1 MHIYQNK
8 CCTRIHLQTL
18 VNNSLW
24 REGKFMQ
31 NHIPKMKSARPVRII
46 LNWLSNEILKI
57 GNWLHPLFLCT
68 AVKCVPVLYRQLIQH
83 HWLARISS
91 HKQVYTH
98 FSLVLN
104 PHFSTGSFSPS
115 YWGTS
120 VCTNYSPG
128 KIKKYLLYRVEG
140 ALVFFSL
147 LLNYSLV
154 KLQGHQGRNWS
165 VEQNI

>member
-24 REGKFMQ
+24 REGKYMQ

-57 GNWLHPLFLCT
+57 VNWLHPLFLC
-68 AVKCVPVLYRQLIQH
+68 AVVKCVPVLYRQLIQQ

-91 HKQVYTH
+91 REQVYTYFFSTQPTLFH
-98 FSLVLN
+98 RLFFSFLLRNFSLNNL
-104 PHFSTGSFSPS
+104 FSQQNKKVPSLQSRRSSRVPFSP
-115 YWGTS
+115 
-120 VCTNYSPG
+120 
-128 KIKKYLLYRVEG
+128 
-140 ALVFFSL
+140 
-147 LLNYSLV
+147 V
-154 KLQGHQGRNWS
+154 KLLFGCVSINKGIK
-165 VEQNI
+165 VGIDL